1 MKINKL
7 RWKNFTSWGNAWNE
21 MDFDTKSGLSLI
33 CGVNGSGKS
42 SISNLIIYMMYG
54 QIDGFTQK
62 DIPNRINKHFE
73 GEIFLESNNH
83 NVHIYRA
90 LSPNDFK
97 VEVDGESIDTA
108 GKNNVQKWMEDEIY
122 GIPYSIFRNSIVL
135 SVNDFKS
142 FADLTPKEKRDI
154 IDRLFGYN
162 VINAASVK
170 IKDVLKNIKND
181 ISVCENNI
189 EGYESSISEIDSAIS
204 ELKNKVV
211 TESVTKTDIDSISK
225 ELSANAAKYKKT
237 VSELEEKRKTLSDL
251 NEEKRKISN
260 GLDSIESKLELYSK
274 GICPTCGAD
283 LNTHDHNEIKNSLN
297 KQKEDLE
304 NAYEK
309 ICDDA
314 EIANSNFKNC
324 ATIKESLVEAINN
337 LKVEKAKAETAML
350 EQSRA
355 KDEQIANF
363 KNMRKGIEDKIIPKK
378 EELSKLNRKND
389 VLGIVSDIF
398 SETGL
403 KQYISNIYVPM
414 INTYVSEVCD
424 KLGIPYRVV
433 FTTGYDC
440 IITFMGDEISYRTL
454 SNGERKKIDIA
465 VTLAFLKIIKTKISD
480 INILFLDEVLSSIDV
495 SSCNELLRIFHDFS
509 KDTSLRIYM
518 VHHANLD
525 STWVDNIIEIEKQ
538 NGFSHFV

>member
-1 MKINKL
+1 M
-7 RWKNFTSWGNAWNE
+7 
-21 MDFDTKSGLSLI
+21 
-33 CGVNGSGKS
+33 
-42 SISNLIIYMMYG
+42 
-54 QIDGFTQK
+54 
-62 DIPNRINKHFE
+62 
-73 GEIFLESNNH
+73 
-83 NVHIYRA
+83 
-90 LSPNDFK
+90 
-97 VEVDGESIDTA
+97 
-108 GKNNVQKWMEDEIY
+108 
-122 GIPYSIFRNSIVL
+122 
-135 SVNDFKS
+135 
-142 FADLTPKEKRDI
+142 
-154 IDRLFGYN
+154 
-162 VINAASVK
+162 
-170 IKDVLKNIKND
+170 
-181 ISVCENNI
+181 
-189 EGYESSISEIDSAIS
+189 
-204 ELKNKVV
+204 
-211 TESVTKTDIDSISK
+211 
-225 ELSANAAKYKKT
+225 
-237 VSELEEKRKTLSDL
+237 
-251 NEEKRKISN
+251 
-260 GLDSIESKLELYSK
+260 
-274 GICPTCGAD
+274 
-283 LNTHDHNEIKNSLN
+283 
-297 KQKEDLE
+297 
-304 NAYEK
+304 
-309 ICDDA
+309 
-314 EIANSNFKNC
+314 
-324 ATIKESLVEAINN
+324 EAINN

-403 KQYISNIYVPM
+403 KQYLSNIYVPM

>member
-204 ELKNKVV
+204 ELKNNVV

>member
-237 VSELEEKRKTLSDL
+237 VSELEEKKKTLFDL

-283 LNTHDHNEIKNSLN
+283 LNTHDHNEIKSSLN

-309 ICDDA
+309 ICDDE